1 LTLPLFEL
9 DLAKVL
15 SGLFFGILGG
25 GVYALLWYRTRAE
38 WFEAVKRII
47 LGAVVGILYQYTGF
61 PNELNTF
68 TAGYMAIDVLEF
80 FITRYKDREPRIELL
95 PPPPP
100 PSVQEQAL
108 NSPVDTLNA
117 GENK

>member
-1 LTLPLFEL
+1 M
-9 DLAKVL
+9 VML
-15 SGLFFGILGG
+15 SGAVFGLLGG

-47 LGAVVGILYQYTGF
+47 LGTVVGILYQYTGF

-68 TAGYMAIDVLEF
+68 TARYMAIDVLEF
-80 FITRYKDREPRIELL
+80 FITRYKEKAPQALI

-100 PSVQEQAL
+100 PG
-108 NSPVDTLNA
+108 D
-117 GENK
+117 G